1 MDDRKRRTVSREVR
15 PVGKKKQAASRRTAD
30 PAAGRKTVRTP
41 EQPRTSERTQQRRR
55 VRTEEKAAM
64 KIKERKVSPTPV
76 KRKRTPSKPEDYAH
90 NEQPRKVEPGKTV
103 HKTDSTRRKEK
114 FERYRRRRRIFM
126 VTGFVLFFAA
136 LTAGVIFG
144 AKVLFQIDTI
154 TVTGET
160 RYSADEIRTAAGITT
175 EDNLLLVNT
184 GRSASAV
191 DALFPYLG
199 KVEVRRHLPD
209 TVEIYVEEAVA
220 TRAFDIGGRYLLVSD
235 AGRIL
240 EVSNTLPEGMFC
252 VKGLQL
258 ESTEPAKQIVI
269 QDETAAEAYQEISAT
284 LAEENFTGIN
294 SIDFTDVYDITM
306 LYDGRITMRL
316 GSPSNLAYKI
326 RFGMRIVTGADGDG
340 LDKNDRGVLDLS
352 LVRANNKAYF
362 TNESAV
368 SQTPGTSSSSSSDSS
383 SQPDSS
389 QDESLT
395 TSSEPEGGGTTH
407 EPDEETS
414 SVLEE
419 SETSED
425 TSSDLWEETTSESEP
440 DVSEEEPDV

>member
-1 MDDRKRRTVSREVR
+1 MDERKRRTVSREVR
-15 PVGKKKQAASRRTAD
+15 PVGKKTQAASRRTAD
-30 PAAGRKTVRTP
+30 SDAGRKTVRTP
-41 EQPRTSERTQQRRR
+41 EQARTSARTQQRRR

-76 KRKRTPSKPEDYAH
+76 KRKRTPAKPEEYARSR
-90 NEQPRKVEPGKTV
+90 QPRKAAPGTTV
-103 HKTDSTRRKEK
+103 HKTDNARRKEK

-184 GRSASAV
+184 GRSESAV
-191 DALFPYLG
+191 DQLFPYLG

-209 TVEIYVEEAVA
+209 TVEIYVEEAAA
-220 TRAFDIGGRYLLVSD
+220 THAFEADGRYLLVSD

-240 EVSNTLPEGMFC
+240 EVSSTLPEGMFC

-258 ESTEPAKQIVI
+258 ESTDPAKQIAVP
-269 QDETAAEAYQEISAT
+269 DETAAEAYREIAAA
-284 LAEENFTGIN
+284 LAEENFTGID
-294 SIDFTDVYDITM
+294 SVDFSDVYDITM

-326 RFGMRIVTGADGDG
+326 RFGMKIVTGADGDG
-340 LDKNDRGVLDLS
+340 LGKNDRGVLDLS

-362 TNESAV
+362 TSESAV
-368 SQTPGTSSSSSSDSS
+368 SQVPVTS
-383 SQPDSS
+383 SQPDTS
-389 QDESLT
+389 QDET
-395 TSSEPEGGGTTH
+395 TGSSGSEDTSTTH

-414 SVLEE
+414 SGGEDSGTSADAGSVFEE
-419 SETSED
+419 EI
-425 TSSDLWEETTSESEP
+425 TSESEA
-440 DVSEEEPDV
+440 DVSEEETGE